1 MYIYLSVS
9 VHLFLAVFEIL
20 LAYLRL
26 GDWKEAFLEVIPQR
40 KVVTKATNPPHP
52 PCLEQT
58 RPETASADT
67 EKAVVTDSQ
76 RRDEGEA
83 DLSSEQGPE
92 SVSSNTAITESGP
105 ARAEI

>member
-1 MYIYLSVS
+1 MYLSVS

-40 KVVTKATNPPHP
+40 KVATQATSPSHP
-52 PCLEQT
+52 PSLEQT
-58 RPETASADT
+58 RPETSSVDT

-76 RRDEGEA
+76 HRDKGEA
-83 DLSSEQGPE
+83 DLSSERGPE
-92 SVSSNTAITESGP
+92 SVSSSTAITESGP
-105 ARAEI
+105 ARAET